1 MTDFFELIVSITKSI
16 LSYRG
21 FDRPLVGVSYIW
33 VSILSILSV
42 FTARKFLNISLFSI
56 FIILV
61 LPPLF
66 GVYGGS
72 VGFGT
77 LLSSIIILSCLLQY
91 SQINK
96 FRVSLPM
103 RFSTRFLNY
112 IFILFLLIT
121 IHGYI
126 TYSLNIETFQIFR
139 FLVSY
144 IGMLF
149 IIMSAYGVSYLL
161 STQNSKSFENIIKN
175 VWILV
180 LILTTLISIRFAFF
194 SPLYRHPYGELAI
207 FSEPT
212 FYAVTCLPFFVYKL
226 ATSSHI
232 KQLQILIAMIAMGFI
247 IRSTTL
253 LIATALIYFS
263 LKLRVSKKIFYFLT
277 SVLTIFIIYI
287 INLEIIGAVHSP
299 YCENC
304 LFDGSANPIFHV
316 FYRIQDLFNG
326 VNIDTNLSILFYK
339 KEWHEAFNNL
349 INTNGLG
356 IGFQQTGIH
365 GFSSF
370 IADIIHQKHPS
381 LQFDSLA
388 SVSIAAKLISEF
400 GVIGIGFLLLY
411 LKYFIKSFS
420 FVRHTIQQGSNK
432 ISNIELLLHSFN
444 LTYFILLFI
453 RGYGYFS
460 SSLFFLIMFI
470 AYFFIIKKNLSLVSE
485 SR

>member
-232 KQLQILIAMIAMGFI
+232 KQLQIF
-247 IRSTTL
+247 
-253 LIATALIYFS
+253 
-263 LKLRVSKKIFYFLT
+263 
-277 SVLTIFIIYI
+277 
-287 INLEIIGAVHSP
+287 
-299 YCENC
+299 
-304 LFDGSANPIFHV
+304 
-316 FYRIQDLFNG
+316 
-326 VNIDTNLSILFYK
+326 
-339 KEWHEAFNNL
+339 
-349 INTNGLG
+349 
-356 IGFQQTGIH
+356 
-365 GFSSF
+365 
-370 IADIIHQKHPS
+370 
-381 LQFDSLA
+381 
-388 SVSIAAKLISEF
+388 
-400 GVIGIGFLLLY
+400 
-411 LKYFIKSFS
+411 
-420 FVRHTIQQGSNK
+420 
-432 ISNIELLLHSFN
+432 
-444 LTYFILLFI
+444 
-453 RGYGYFS
+453 
-460 SSLFFLIMFI
+460 
-470 AYFFIIKKNLSLVSE
+470 
-485 SR
+485 